1 MIRISTNAN
10 VAKYILDTTVLI
22 DHLRG
27 REEAEELVDSL
38 ALAGH
43 RIGVCCIS
51 ITELYSGLGQDGRDA
66 AADLTD
72 GLEYYLVSREAAK
85 EAGRYRYEF
94 ARRGITLS
102 TTDTLMAAT
111 AIAESAILITAN
123 ARGFPMEE
131 IQLLEHS

>member
-51 ITELYSGLGQDGRDA
+51 ITEL
-66 AADLTD
+66 
-72 GLEYYLVSREAAK
+72 
-85 EAGRYRYEF
+85 
-94 ARRGITLS
+94 
-102 TTDTLMAAT
+102 
-111 AIAESAILITAN
+111 
-123 ARGFPMEE
+123 
-131 IQLLEHS
+131 